1 MGRSASPPTLQNDA
15 RRLLELLHATVSSAF
30 RPILWKRALELEL
43 TYAQAQVLFYV
54 HRHVGCPSSEVARA
68 YAVTLPAV
76 SQIVDRLADKR
87 LLTRHQDLTDR
98 RVTRLR
104 LSREGDALAREL
116 EAIQVAGL
124 AAALGRLSPGARRKL
139 IMGLDALA
147 AVAVREA

>member
-1 MGRSASPPTLQNDA
+1 MGRPVSPPTLRDDA

-30 RPILWKRALELEL
+30 RPILWKRAVELEL

-54 HRHVGCPSSEVARA
+54 HRHAGCLVSAVARA
-68 YAVTLPAV
+68 YAVTLPAA

-87 LLTRHQDLTDR
+87 FLTRHHDPADR

-104 LSREGDALAREL
+104 LTREGNALAREL

-124 AAALGRLSPGARRKL
+124 AAALGRLTPEARRKL
-139 IMGLDALA
+139 IAGLDALA
-147 AVAVREA
+147 AVAAREA